1 MFCCGVCVPPHNVI
15 QLLKNKPVI
24 MESFF
29 FFLLETAEKQLMSH
43 IQYFVVKAVS
53 SVTAGSVSNT
63 IFLITVKDH
72 THKYVMF

>member
-29 FFLLETAEKQLMSH
+29 LMETAEKQLMSH
-43 IQYFVVKAVS
+43 IQCFVVKAVS

-63 IFLITVKDH
+63 IFIITVKDH
-72 THKYVMF
+72 TLKFVMF